1 MIPDASVTVN
11 HVYWKG
17 NDEQGYRV
25 AVRWTLSGTHTGY
38 GYLGV
43 PSGARVRAMC
53 LSQHRVKQGM
63 FKQEFTLLDEMSIR
77 RQIAAQRLLA

>member
-1 MIPDASVTVN
+1 MAAMPSAIPS
-11 HVYWKG
+11 KG
-17 NDEQGYRV
+17 ESTIHV

-53 LSQHRVKQGM
+53 LSQHRIKNGIFQ
-63 FKQEFTLLDEMSIR
+63 QEFTLLDEMSIR